1 MKQALRF
8 VFCWVLIFL
17 ALEISFIFWLYSNPF
32 ANYGTNDDSL
42 ISNIFHGYFGNEY
55 KINLVFIQPLLVLVL
70 EFFENFVSNV
80 NLYSHFLLFTAI
92 ASYSSIFTH
101 FLFLKSKF
109 TKFVSIWIF
118 ILFSLTFIAWFSI
131 NPTYTG
137 ASIFA
142 VGASAFHLLSAVHN
156 IEKSY
161 KLFLTF
167 LGTGFLILGYLIRKE
182 SIFIFFVLFIPLF
195 IYLMIKSSFKSNLK
209 YIFISLS
216 VFLGALCLNLI
227 SHIFFYSSQDWKKYE
242 EMNNLRHQIQ
252 MRAPE
257 MQIKNNLKSISWD
270 NETFELF
277 TRMQLIDRSEMN
289 KEKMKEIIEYT
300 NDYMGIK
307 SLLTINFP
315 KNLNQIKI
323 SFQNWT
329 WVLKLLLLA
338 LFMIIIL
345 KIQDQDFIKVFLIHL
360 TFLFIPI
367 AALLLILSTGYQLP
381 ERITINLLA
390 AVFPLTLLP
399 ILTGSR
405 SINLKLPV
413 IFIIST
419 ALTISS
425 WQYLNRFQIETKAR
439 ISFYENRIIYAE
451 QQQKF
456 MTNLPKDIILVGSS
470 SVFKSDWQFPYSK
483 FKPFDQSQRIV
494 YLGWHNLSP
503 LWINFLKSK
512 KIDGNNF
519 PDSYFNE
526 SLIYVESPENFE
538 SVKLYLIN
546 SGYKFKVDELG
557 PFGPSDYYM
566 YKFNL
571 N

>member
-8 VFCWVLIFL
+8 VFCWILIFL

-42 ISNIFHGYFGNEY
+42 ISNIFHGYFGDEY

-80 NLYSHFLLFTAI
+80 NLYGHFLLFTAI

-101 FLFLKSKF
+101 LLFLKSKF

-118 ILFSLTFIAWFSI
+118 ILFSLTFITWFSI

-137 ASIFA
+137 ASLFA

-156 IEKSY
+156 IEKNY

-167 LGTGFLILGYLIRKE
+167 LGTGFLSLGYLIRKE

-195 IYLMIKSSFKSNLK
+195 IWLMFKSRFKSNLK

-216 VFLGALCLNLI
+216 AFLGALCLNLI
-227 SHIFFYSSQDWKKYE
+227 AHSFFYNSQDWEKYE
-242 EMNNLRHQIQ
+242 EINNLRHQIQ

-257 MQIKNNLKSISWD
+257 MQIKNKLKSISWD

-277 TRMQLIDRSEMN
+277 TRMQLVDRSEMN
-289 KEKMKEIIEYT
+289 EEKMTEIIKFT
-300 NDYMGIK
+300 SDYIGIK
-307 SLLTINFP
+307 SILKINFS

-329 WVLKLLLLA
+329 WVLKLLVLA
-338 LFMIIIL
+338 LLMIIVLKIQNQNFIKNYLTHLFFLVIPIIIL
-345 KIQDQDFIKVFLIHL
+345 LI
-360 TFLFIPI
+360 
-367 AALLLILSTGYQLP
+367 ILSTGYQLP
-381 ERITINLLA
+381 ERITLNLLA
-390 AVFPLTLLP
+390 AAFPL
-399 ILTGSR
+399 IL
-405 SINLKLPV
+405 LPV
-413 IFIIST
+413 INDSQKVNIKLPFILIISI
-419 ALTISS
+419 ALTLTS
-425 WQYLNRFQIETKAR
+425 WQYLKRFEIETKAR
-439 ISFYENRIIYAE
+439 LSFYENRIKYAE

-456 MTNLPKDIILVGSS
+456 MANLPEDVVLMGSS
-470 SVFKSDWQFPYSK
+470 SVFKSDWQFPYSS
-483 FKPFDQSQRIV
+483 FKPFDQSQRLV

-503 LWINFLKSK
+503 LWINFLETK
-512 KIDGNNF
+512 KIDGSNF
-519 PDSYFNE
+519 PDSYFEE

-538 SVKLYLIN
+538 SLKRYLIN
-546 SGYKFKVDELG
+546 SGYKFEVKELG
-557 PFGPSDYYM
+557 LFGPSDYYM

-571 N
+571 I